1 VINSKEKKI
10 DAKKVREEVKKTY
23 AEAISRKNLISKGIK
38 RVVRG
43 ADIKVAS
50 IKISAYKPA
59 L

>member
-1 VINSKEKKI
+1 MDSKRKKM
-10 DAKKVREEVKKTY
+10 DEKKVREEVKKTY
-23 AEAISRKNLISKGIK
+23 AEVISRKNLISKGIR

-43 ADIKVAS
+43 TDMKVAS